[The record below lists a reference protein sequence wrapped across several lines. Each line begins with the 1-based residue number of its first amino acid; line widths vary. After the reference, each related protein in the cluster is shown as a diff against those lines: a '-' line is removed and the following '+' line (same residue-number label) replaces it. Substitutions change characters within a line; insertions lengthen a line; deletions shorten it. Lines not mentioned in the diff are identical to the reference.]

1 MICLMQLFHK
11 RGDTLASY
19 HYVIAFLIA
28 FIVTVITTPLVK
40 KIALRFNIVDKPA
53 GRKIHE
59 NEMPRLGGL
68 AIAFGVAA
76 GFIYLTPESP
86 YMSKIIL
93 GAIIIIIV
101 GIIDDKV
108 TLSPKMKLFGQLIA
122 ALLVVSSGLHIDY
135 VTIPFYGKLE
145 FGFLSYAITVLWII
159 GITNAI
165 NLIDGLDGLA
175 AGVSSIAL
183 STILLMSILDNQFLV
198 IALSV
203 ILLGP
208 TIGFLFFNF
217 YPAKIF
223 MGDTGALFLGYSIS
237 IISILG
243 LFKSVTLFSLVIP
256 VIILAVPIFDTFF
269 AIIRRIVNGQKISRP
284 DNQHLHHRLISIG
297 FSHRAAVFIIY
308 GVSLFFGVSAI
319 IFSAS
324 TLWGSLLIILL
335 LLLTIQ
341 LTHEIVGKL
350 DKNRQPIITFLKK
363 ITELKPTKPIVKR
376 D

>member
-1 MICLMQLFHK
+1 MI
-11 RGDTLASY
+11 
-19 HYVIAFLIA
+19 HYIVAFLLSLAVSI
-28 FIVTVITTPLVK
+28 ISTPLVK
-40 KIALRFNIVDKPA
+40 KIAYRFNILDKPS
-53 GRKIHE
+53 GRKVHRE
-59 NEMPRLGGL
+59 HMPRLGGL
-68 AIAFGVAA
+68 AIVFGVIA
-76 GFIYLTPESP
+76 GFLYLTPDSP
-86 YMSKIIL
+86 YMSRVVL

-108 TLSPKMKLFGQLIA
+108 TLSPKGKLAGQIA
-122 ALLVVSSGLHIDY
+122 AALVVVSSGLHIEY

-145 FGFLSYAITVLWII
+145 FGFLSYAITVLWIV

-183 STILLMSILDNQFLV
+183 TTILIMSILDGQMLV
-198 IALSV
+198 VALSI

-237 IISILG
+237 VISILG

-269 AIIRRIVNGQKISRP
+269 AITRRMLNGQKITRP
-284 DNQHLHHRLISIG
+284 DNQHLHHRLISMG
-297 FSHRAAVFIIY
+297 FSHRATVFIIY
-308 GVSLFFGVSAI
+308 GVSIFFGISAI

-324 TLWGSLLIILL
+324 TLWGTLFIILL
-335 LLLTIQ
+335 LLLTLQ
-341 LTHEIVGKL
+341 LTNEIVGHIGE
-350 DKNRQPIITFLKK
+350 NRQPIISFLKK
-363 ITELKPTKPIVKR
+363 ISKPTKPLMKR
-376 D
+376 E